1 MHKPHI
7 TIVSP
12 VYQAEKILPELV
24 KQIHQSV
31 SLITKDYEIVL
42 VEDSGPDDSWKVI
55 EKLAKDDDKIRGF
68 RLSRNFGQH
77 HAITCGLDQARG
89 EWVIVMDCDLQDQ
102 PKEIIKLF
110 EKSQEG
116 FDVVLARREMRQDTL
131 LKRTFSKYF
140 YRCLGYLTGSAIDE
154 SIANF
159 GIYNR
164 KVIDSVI
171 QLRESI
177 RYFPTMIKWVGFSQT
192 SIAVDHAPRFS
203 GETSYNFK
211 KLINLAL
218 DIILAYSDK
227 PIRLVVKLGF
237 VVSFVASLVGVYY
250 FFKYVSGEIM
260 VQGYASLIISI
271 WFLSGLIIT
280 ILGVI
285 GLYVGKTFEGVKK
298 RPTYLIANQ
307 T

>member
-1 MHKPHI
+1 
-7 TIVSP
+7 
-12 VYQAEKILPELV
+12 
-24 KQIHQSV
+24 
-31 SLITKDYEIVL
+31 
-42 VEDSGPDDSWKVI
+42 
-55 EKLAKDDDKIRGF
+55 
-68 RLSRNFGQH
+68 
-77 HAITCGLDQARG
+77 
-89 EWVIVMDCDLQDQ
+89 
-102 PKEIIKLF
+102 
-110 EKSQEG
+110 
-116 FDVVLARREMRQDTL
+116 
-131 LKRTFSKYF
+131 
-140 YRCLGYLTGSAIDE
+140 
-154 SIANF
+154 
-159 GIYNR
+159 
-164 KVIDSVI
+164 
-171 QLRESI
+171 
-177 RYFPTMIKWVGFSQT
+177 MIKWVGFSQT

>member
-1 MHKPHI
+1 MHKPLI

-140 YRCLGYLTGSAIDE
+140 L
-154 SIANF
+154 
-159 GIYNR
+159 
-164 KVIDSVI
+164 
-171 QLRESI
+171 
-177 RYFPTMIKWVGFSQT
+177 
-192 SIAVDHAPRFS
+192 
-203 GETSYNFK
+203 
-211 KLINLAL
+211 LIL
-218 DIILAYSDK
+218 
-227 PIRLVVKLGF
+227 
-237 VVSFVASLVGVYY
+237 
-250 FFKYVSGEIM
+250 E
-260 VQGYASLIISI
+260 
-271 WFLSGLIIT
+271 
-280 ILGVI
+280 
-285 GLYVGKTFEGVKK
+285 
-298 RPTYLIANQ
+298 
-307 T
+307 